1 MAYTDGS
8 VYDGAWK
15 YNKRHGDGLYK
26 YANGDRYAELTDDL
40 QPDLQTTYSRTRR
53 LITDCR
59 VTDSTGTNPEPRS
72 TIHLPN

>member
-26 YANGDRYAELTDDL
+26 YANGDRYAGVTDDL
-40 QPDLQTTYSRTRR
+40 QPDIQPELQTTHHGLPSDQQHRDESRASFYDR
-53 LITDCR
+53 LA
-59 VTDSTGTNPEPRS
+59 
-72 TIHLPN
+72 

>member
-40 QPDLQTTYSRTRR
+40 QPDLQPDLQTTHYGLPSDQQYRDESRASFYDR
-53 LITDCR
+53 LA
-59 VTDSTGTNPEPRS
+59 
-72 TIHLPN
+72 